1 MHIYMHRITR
11 VSVDEIDI
19 QDATG
24 AFVRDLMIESEEGDF
39 KITLFSDNRD
49 SLIVSSDT
57 RTLE

>member
-24 AFVRDLMIESEEGDF
+24 TFVRDLMIESEEGDF

-49 SLIVSSDT
+49 NLIVSSDT